1 VRYFCIILESVKKIA
16 EPVFRKIAITSL
28 VLASLVTITL
38 AFFLPS
44 IQLDYN
50 FEDFYPANDDE
61 SQFFYEYRAN
71 FESDNDFLLL
81 AISNH
86 EKDVLE
92 LSFLE
97 KIDQLTEAIANIDL
111 VKDVR
116 SIINTPIVRLRG
128 PTVTSTP
135 IIDITDFNRDF
146 SEKIIQSHP
155 RLTNFLIS
163 EDRTSLCL
171 FIDHQDFLSKVKSDQ
186 IVADIKNTLAAHN
199 ITDFKMAGRTV
210 GQLFYIDVMT
220 NELRT
225 YVGLSLLLVV
235 IILWIAFRSVWGIVI
250 PMIVVVGSTIWI
262 VGWMALRGE
271 PFNILLTI
279 LPPIMFVVAVSDVIH
294 LVSKYIELLRD
305 GMPKMTA
312 IQVSF
317 KEIGW
322 ATLLTSLT
330 TAIGFFSLLF
340 VNVQPIKVFGKFVG
354 IGVIMAF
361 CLTFMTLP
369 FLFYFTKTPKIIRE
383 NRKNFWRPIMRF
395 SMLWTLRH
403 RRVIP
408 WMVGLFLVIFI
419 YGAFQVKTNNF
430 IMDDIRDGVPMKA
443 DFAFFDEHYAGI
455 RPFEMAVQL
464 KDTSLQF
471 WDKLVLDEMA
481 KVENFL
487 EIEYGVT
494 IRMSLIKAIQMLDP
508 FANKVS
514 SDTIE
519 QIPPWDNARAFR
531 NYKRAILSA
540 NEGQLWENMVNE
552 EAGIARV
559 AGNIP
564 DWGSIVVQEKNEKL
578 FNFLHQELNSEILDF
593 QPTGSA
599 HLLDKNMRYLS
610 GSLIQGLAFAI
621 LVVSLLMGILF
632 RSISMVVIAMI
643 PNILPLVFIAGF
655 MGFTGIDLKI
665 TTAIVF
671 TISFGIAVDD
681 TIHFLS
687 KFNLE
692 LKKGKAPLYALKRTY
707 FSTGKAI
714 LLTSA
719 VLCSGFLLLLLSDFL
734 GTFYL
739 GLMIT
744 LTLFFAIVAD
754 MLLLPIL
761 LNWWILIKKKWR
773 FKYL

>member
-1 VRYFCIILESVKKIA
+1 MKKIA
-16 EPVFRKIAITSL
+16 EPVFRKIAFVSL
-28 VLASLVTITL
+28 LLAAAVTISL
-38 AFFLPS
+38 AYYLPS

-61 SQFFYEYRAN
+61 SQFFYEYRTN

-81 AISNH
+81 AITNQGN
-86 EKDVLE
+86 DVLE
-92 LSFLE
+92 EQFLYRLHN
-97 KIDQLTEAIANIDL
+97 LTDAIAHIDM

-128 PTVTSTP
+128 PSVTVTP
-135 IIDITDFNRDF
+135 IIDLGHFQREF
-146 SEKIIQSHP
+146 SENIILSHP
-155 RLTNFLIS
+155 RLTSFLIS
-163 EDRTSLCL
+163 DDLKSLCL
-171 FIDHQDFLSKVKSDQ
+171 FIDHQDFLSKEKSDR
-186 IVADIKNTLAAHN
+186 IVEDIRNTLEAHN

-210 GQLFYIDVMT
+210 GQLFYIDIMT

-225 YVGLSLLLVV
+225 YVGLSLLLVI
-235 IILWIAFRSVWGIVI
+235 IILWIAFRSIWGVII
-250 PMIVVVGSTIWI
+250 PMIVVVGSTVWI
-262 VGWMALRGE
+262 IGWMAFRGE

-305 GMPKMTA
+305 GKPKLAA
-312 IQVSF
+312 IQISF

-340 VNVQPIKVFGKFVG
+340 VNVQPIQVFGKFVG
-354 IGVIMAF
+354 IGVLMAF

-369 FLFYFTKTPKIIRE
+369 FLFYFTKTPRIVRE
-383 NRKNFWRPIMRF
+383 NRRNFWRPIMQF
-395 SMLWTLRH
+395 FMLWTLRH

-408 WMVGLFLVIFI
+408 WVVALFLAVFI
-419 YGAFQVKTNNF
+419 YGAYQVKTNNF

-443 DFAFFDEHYAGI
+443 DFAFFDEHFAGI

-464 KDTSLQF
+464 RDTSLQF
-471 WDKLVLDEMA
+471 WDKVVLDEMA
-481 KVENFL
+481 RVENYL
-487 EIEYGVT
+487 EKEYGVA
-494 IRMSLIKAIQMLDP
+494 IRMSLIRAIQLLDP
-508 FANKVS
+508 LANTSV
-514 SDTIE
+514 SDTIQ
-519 QIPPWDNARAFR
+519 QIPPWDNVRAFR

-540 NEGQLWENMVNE
+540 NEGQLWRSIVNE
-552 EAGIARV
+552 NFGVARI

-564 DWGSIVVQEKNEKL
+564 DWGSIVVQEKNDGL
-578 FNFLHQELNSEILDF
+578 YTFLSEELKSEILVF

-621 LVVSLLMGILF
+621 LVVSMLMGFLF
-632 RSISMVVIAMI
+632 RSISMVIIAMI

-692 LKKGKAPLYALKRTY
+692 LKKGKSPLYALKRTY

-754 MLLLPIL
+754 LLLLPIL
-761 LNWWILIKKKWR
+761 LNWWILIKKKWPY
-773 FKYL
+773 KYL

>member
-1 VRYFCIILESVKKIA
+1 MKKIE
-16 EPVFRKIAITSL
+16 EPIFRRIAITSL
-28 VLASLVTITL
+28 ALTALVTITL
-38 AFFLPS
+38 LYFVPQ

-50 FEDFYPANDDE
+50 FEDFYPANDSE
-61 SQFFYEYRAN
+61 SQFFYDYRTN

-81 AISNH
+81 AISNQG
-86 EKDVLE
+86 ENVLSE
-92 LSFLE
+92 QFLRSVE
-97 KIDQLTEAIANIDL
+97 ALTTTINEINL

-128 PTVTSTP
+128 PSVTTTP
-135 IIDITDFNRDF
+135 IIDLNNFQADF
-146 SEKIIQSHP
+146 SEKTIS
-155 RLTNFLIS
+155 TNPNVTSFLIS
-163 EDRTSLCL
+163 EDRESICL
-171 FIDHQDFLSKVKSDQ
+171 FIDHQDFLSKAKSDQ
-186 IVADIKNTLAAHN
+186 IVQEIHEALQKHEIESY
-199 ITDFKMAGRTV
+199 KMAGRTV
-210 GQLFYIDVMT
+210 GQLFYIDIMT

-235 IILWIAFRSVWGIVI
+235 IILWIAFRSLWGVII
-250 PMIVVVGSTIWI
+250 PMLVVIGSTIWI
-262 VGWMALRGE
+262 VGWMSMLGE
-271 PFNILLTI
+271 SFNILLTI

-294 LVSKYIELLRD
+294 LVSKYIELLRE
-305 GMPKMTA
+305 GVPKLLA
-312 IQVSF
+312 IKTSF
-317 KEIGW
+317 REIGW

-340 VNVQPIKVFGKFVG
+340 VNVLPIQVFGKFVG
-354 IGVIMAF
+354 LGVLMAF

-369 FLFYFTKTPKIIRE
+369 FLFYFTNTPRIIRE
-383 NRKNFWRPIMRF
+383 NRKNFWRPIMQF
-395 SMLWTLRH
+395 AMLWTLRY
-403 RRVIP
+403 RKIIP
-408 WMVGLFLVIFI
+408 WMVVAFLIIFI
-419 YGAFQVKTNNF
+419 FGAYQVKTNNF

-443 DFAFFDEHYAGI
+443 DFSFFDTHYAGI

-464 KDTSLQF
+464 KDSSLSF
-471 WDKLVLDEMA
+471 WDRKVLDEMA
-481 KVENFL
+481 MVENYL
-487 EIEYGVT
+487 EKEYGVN
-494 IRMSLIKAIQMLDP
+494 IRMSLVSAIHLLDP
-508 FANKVS
+508 NVNLTPNNDFAY
-514 SDTIE
+514 
-519 QIPPWDNARAFR
+519 QPPWHNARSFR
-531 NYKRAILSA
+531 NYRRAILAA
-540 NEGQLWENMVNE
+540 NKGLFWEAIVNDE
-552 EAGIARV
+552 KGLARV

-564 DWGSIVVQEKNEKL
+564 DWGGIKVEEKNKR
-578 FNFLHQELNSEILDF
+578 FFKFLDEELNSTILAF
-593 QPTGSA
+593 HPTGSA

-621 LVVSLLMGILF
+621 LVVSLLMGLLF
-632 RSISMVVIAMI
+632 RSLSMVIVAMI
-643 PNILPLVFIAGF
+643 PNVLPLIFIAGF

-744 LTLFFAIVAD
+744 LTLIFAIAAD
-754 MLLLPIL
+754 LLLLPIL
-761 LNWWILIKKKWR
+761 LNWWMFIKKKWPY
-773 FKYL
+773 KYL